1 MKYFILVPMCCL
13 LLMTGGACFAQMAQP
28 SLADLAKERHATKK
42 ASKTITNDD
51 IATVTPQTGSE
62 QAAAKGAPASGS
74 PSATS
79 SSGKPVEKAAS
90 ASGNS
95 STSKDA
101 PAVADLRK
109 KLDSYKEQQDG
120 WKRSAKRYE
129 DMLANE
135 TSDFRRQMY
144 QDALESDKH
153 NVAFFQEKI
162 DQTQADLAKAQKGA
176 APGQGGS
183 N

>member
-1 MKYFILVPMCCL
+1 MKHFILTAICCL
-13 LLMTGGACFAQMAQP
+13 LLAGGSCFAQTAQP
-28 SLADLAKERHATKK
+28 SLADLAKERHSTKK
-42 ASKTITNDD
+42 ASRIITNDD
-51 IATVTPQTGSE
+51 IATVTPKTGNE
-62 QAAAKGAPASGS
+62 EAAAKVAPAAGS
-74 PSATS
+74 PTATS
-79 SSGKPVEKAAS
+79 SPGKPAEKAAS
-90 ASGNS
+90 SSSNS

-101 PAVADLRK
+101 PAVAELRK

-144 QDALESDKH
+144 QDALESDKR
-153 NVAFFQEKI
+153 NVTFFQEKI
-162 DQTQADLAKAQKGA
+162 DQTQADLAKVQKGSD
-176 APGQGGS
+176 QGGS